1 MHLDSSSLRA
11 SGLIQ
16 SEGRDGGQGWEV
28 VETNLL
34 FYDFRFS
41 RVFIFSTSLSF
52 RCAQTEILPTSH
64 LISDSSFRETASCA
78 MS

>member
-11 SGLIQ
+11 TGLIQ

-34 FYDFRFS
+34 FYDFLFS

-64 LISDSSFRETASCA
+64 LISDLSFRETASCA